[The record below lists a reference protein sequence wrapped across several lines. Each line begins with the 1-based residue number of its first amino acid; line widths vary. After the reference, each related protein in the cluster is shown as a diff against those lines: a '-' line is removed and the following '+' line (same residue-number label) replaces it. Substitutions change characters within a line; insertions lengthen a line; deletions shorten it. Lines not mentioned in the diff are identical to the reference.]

1 MKYINFAVALLIAI
15 MAAVHMGTM
24 VFYAEQGFSMGDEI
38 VLYSRVQWGSLMFLL
53 FVLGCVLV
61 VIWAEGELYHQWD
74 RVSWVVGNLFVLGFI
89 YILMQEEGSIGWF
102 MYKGIVGSIHNLGGG

>member
-1 MKYINFAVALLIAI
+1 MKYVNFAFVLLFLLAGLVSAGII
-15 MAAVHMGTM
+15 

-89 YILMQEEGSIGWF
+89 YILMKEGQIGWF
-102 MYKGIVGSIHNLGGG
+102 IYKGVLQSINNLKEVI

>member
-15 MAAVHMGTM
+15 IAAVHMGTM
-24 VFYAEQGFSMGDEI
+24 VFYGEQGFSMGSTEVVALRTQI
-38 VLYSRVQWGSLMFLL
+38 GSLIFLL

-61 VIWAEGELYHQWD
+61 AIWAEGELYHQWD

-89 YILMQEEGSIGWF
+89 YILMKEGQIGWF
-102 MYKGIVGSIHNLGGG
+102 IYKGVLQSINNLKEVI